1 MIEITKNLRVYLTIA
16 VILPLLITSCNSDAP
31 VMEQPEKVYYDTAQ
45 RRMKANNFYSAIE
58 SLEAIETRY
67 PFGRY
72 AEQAQS
78 ELIYA
83 YFMNGED
90 EAAHEAAE
98 KFIRLNP
105 RHPNID
111 YAYFMR
117 GIASYTRD
125 KGMFARIFK
134 SDLSNRDISGAKQAF
149 GELSEFLTRFP
160 QSQYA
165 AYASQ
170 RLIYLR
176 ALIAKNELVAA
187 EYYLKRKAYVAAFR
201 RAKYVIENIPNTSET
216 LRALK
221 ILKECYQALGYFDLE
236 ADIDSLIKANGGKV
250 IESPEKSSWNFFS
263 RDLPSPQTIYED
275 RYKDL

>member
-1 MIEITKNLRVYLTIA
+1 MGQIIKNLQAITVL
-16 VILPLLITSCNSDAP
+16 VFMLPILFMAGCNSDGP
-31 VMEQPEKVYYDTAQ
+31 VVEQPEKTYYDLAQ
-45 RRMKANNFYSAIE
+45 RRMKANNFFSAIE
-58 SLEAIETRY
+58 SLEAIEARY

-90 EAAHEAAE
+90 EASHEAAD

-117 GIASYTRD
+117 GISSYTRD

-134 SDLSNRDISGAKQAF
+134 SALSNRDISGAKQAF

-165 AYASQ
+165 PYASQ
-170 RLIYLR
+170 RLVYLR
-176 ALIAKNELVAA
+176 SLIAQNELVVA
-187 EYYLKRKAYVAAFR
+187 EYYLKRKAYVAALR

-221 ILKECYQALGYFDLE
+221 IAKECYEELGYFQLMD
-236 ADIDSLIKANGGKV
+236 DIQSV
-250 IESPEKSSWNFFS
+250 IEANDTSSQDGPQKSSWNFFS
-263 RDLPSPQTIYED
+263 RKAPAPS
-275 RYKDL
+275 LN

>member
-1 MIEITKNLRVYLTIA
+1 MGQMKKNIRIFAVLASLLPVFFIA
-16 VILPLLITSCNSDAP
+16 GCNSDGP
-31 VMEQPEKVYYDTAQ
+31 VVEQPEKTYYDLAQ
-45 RRMKANNFYSAIE
+45 RRMKANNFFSAIE
-58 SLEAIETRY
+58 SLEAIESRY
-67 PFGRY
+67 AFGRY

-83 YFMNGED
+83 FFMNGED
-90 EAAHEAAE
+90 EASHEAAE

-125 KGMFARIFK
+125 KGMFARVFK

-149 GELSEFLTRFP
+149 SELSEFLTRFP

-165 AYASQ
+165 PYASQ

-176 ALIAKNELVAA
+176 SLIAKNELVAA
-187 EYYLKRKAYVAAFR
+187 DYYMKRKAYVAALR

-216 LRALK
+216 MRALK
-221 ILKECYQALGYFDLE
+221 VARECYKELGYFELMD
-236 ADIDSLIKANGGKV
+236 DIDEVINANKHLLKDKK
-250 IESPEKSSWNFFS
+250 PKKSRNFFS
-263 RDLPSPQTIYED
+263 RNAPAPTLN
-275 RYKDL
+275 

>member
-1 MIEITKNLRVYLTIA
+1 MIEIKKNLRVYFTIA

-216 LRALK
+216 LR
-221 ILKECYQALGYFDLE
+221 
-236 ADIDSLIKANGGKV
+236 
-250 IESPEKSSWNFFS
+250 
-263 RDLPSPQTIYED
+263 DLPSPQTIYED

>member
-1 MIEITKNLRVYLTIA
+1 MMQIKKNIRANLATAI
-16 VILPLLITSCNSDAP
+16 ILPLLITGCNSDKQ
-31 VMEQPEKVYYDTAQ
+31 VMERPEKVYYDTAQ
-45 RRMKANNFYSAIE
+45 RRMKANNFFSAIE
-58 SLEAIETRY
+58 SLQAIEARY

-83 YFMNGED
+83 YYMNGED
-90 EAAHEAAE
+90 EASHEAAE

-117 GIASYTRD
+117 GVASYTRD
-125 KGMFARIFK
+125 KGVFARVFK

-165 AYASQ
+165 PYASQ

-176 ALIAKNELVAA
+176 TLIAKNELVAA
-187 EYYLKRKAYVAAFR
+187 EYYLKRKAYVAALR
-201 RAKYVIENIPNTSET
+201 RAKYVIENIPNTSENI
-216 LRALK
+216 RALQ
-221 ILKECYQALGYFDLE
+221 IVRECYEALGYFELMD
-236 ADIDSLIKANGGKV
+236 DIEKV
-250 IESPEKSSWNFFS
+250 IEINGGSIIENSESSSWNFFS
-263 RDLPSPQTIYED
+263 RKAPRPIQD
-275 RYKDL
+275 